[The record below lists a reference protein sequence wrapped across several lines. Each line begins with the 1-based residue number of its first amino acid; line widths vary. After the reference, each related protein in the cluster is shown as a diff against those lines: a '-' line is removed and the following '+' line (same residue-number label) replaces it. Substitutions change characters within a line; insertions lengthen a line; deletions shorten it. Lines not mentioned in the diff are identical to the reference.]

1 MSGSQSSDI
10 LMFFMVGGK
19 PLAGECTTQLSIGG
33 KRPNELLKDFQPL
46 QMFEI
51 ASFGFGVGD
60 GSQAKKDEKD
70 GKDGKTGKTSAP
82 KAKTEGGSLN
92 KVTVQPVTFTRM
104 MDVASTTLLS
114 HFIARTKF
122 TRAALVKRKAAGSLA
137 AGEPYLR
144 FDFKKVLI
152 SEAKWTND
160 DPVKESYTFYAR
172 AITMRYRPQLPDGT
186 LGIVRQGFWSMAP
199 DQTADYF

>member
-1 MSGSQSSDI
+1 MSGSESSDI
-10 LMFFMVGGK
+10 LMFFMVGNT
-19 PLAGECTTQLSIGG
+19 PLTGECTTELTVGG
-33 KRPNELLKDFQPL
+33 KTPNELLKDFGPRR
-46 QMFEI
+46 MFEI

-60 GSQAKKDEKD
+60 GSQAKKDD
-70 GKDGKTGKTSAP
+70 KDGKTAKTPPP

-104 MDVASTTLLS
+104 MDVASTALLS